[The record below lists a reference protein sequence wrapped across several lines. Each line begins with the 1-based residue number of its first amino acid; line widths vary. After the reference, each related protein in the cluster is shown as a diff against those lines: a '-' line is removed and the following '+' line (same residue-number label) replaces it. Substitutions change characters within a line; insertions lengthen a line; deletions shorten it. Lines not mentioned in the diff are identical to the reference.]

1 LVEKKDPLRLKT
13 DLRCVKGL
21 TFLNLDRSCHYF
33 YVALMGIELILKT
46 IFVGLIDSINQTTL
60 LITIYLLGTH
70 HPVRRTIC
78 FILGIIFAYSL
89 SGLLVYLG
97 LGGFFFKIITFPKK
111 FEAILGLIFGAII
124 FLIPFYKKGRLKEQ
138 VYPSLH
144 HPFISL
150 FIGAILTLIQIPI
163 TIPFLYLMQ
172 QLAHQIPLRDL
183 PFFLITFNLI
193 VTMPLFALL
202 GCYLLFHERAKPFL
216 TWFAGWVR
224 PNFQIL
230 LNSGL
235 FLFGFF
241 IILDAISF
249 LFNKPLFPIYRS

>member
-1 LVEKKDPLRLKT
+1 
-13 DLRCVKGL
+13 
-21 TFLNLDRSCHYF
+21 
-33 YVALMGIELILKT
+33 MGIELIIKT

-70 HPVRRTIC
+70 RPVRRTIC

-89 SGLLVYLG
+89 SGLLVYIG

-111 FEAILGLIFGAII
+111 FEAILGLIFGAVI
-124 FLIPFYKKGRLKEQ
+124 FLIPFYKKGRMKEQ
-138 VYPSLH
+138 AYPSLH

-150 FIGAILTLIQIPI
+150 FIGAILTLVQIPI

-172 QLAHQIPLRDL
+172 QLAHQIPWTDL

-193 VTMPLFALL
+193 VTLPLFVLL
-202 GCYLLFHERAKPFL
+202 GCYLLFHEKAKPFL
-216 TWFAGWVR
+216 TWFGGWVR
-224 PNFQIL
+224 QNFQIL

-249 LFNKPLFPIYRS
+249 LFNKPLLPIYRS